1 MGKLTQQQIQGGRLF
16 FNDLLSNPNAVE
28 VAEYSGEK
36 ELTINC
42 TQLDG
47 YRYPQ
52 YKKASEKKRVLSEW
66 CRFLIENPKA
76 FTTLVFGTRMPQE
89 LFNALCKQKDLKRL
103 YIKWGSYP
111 DISAITELQKLEY
124 LYLSPHKEVKSIYD
138 KLLTLPKLKYGS
150 LLKHPELYH

>member
-52 YKKASEKKRVLSEW
+52 YKKQAKKSV
-66 CRFLIENPKA
+66 
-76 FTTLVFGTRMPQE
+76 
-89 LFNALCKQKDLKRL
+89 
-103 YIKWGSYP
+103 SYP
-111 DISAITELQKLEY
+111 NGADF
-124 LYLSPHKEVKSIYD
+124 
-138 KLLTLPKLKYGS
+138 
-150 LLKHPELYH
+150 